1 MLVARSKPVYIG
13 WLEATFLLSTY
24 LRRRGHLYMSV
35 LHKSYHGLVR
45 GQGQGK
51 SKPLP
56 QLRLPERRL
65 KVSPLHQRQ
74 VPSDLEQACHW
85 RARLLIMYRER
96 ELLHGGK
103 IGPRRDRISKSRG
116 FKCLKIGE
124 RLESLTARPIFR
136 YFFPRQSRIRFS
148 VAVTEGYDIFLYSI
162 TAICN

>member
-13 WLEATFLLSTY
+13 WLEATVLLSTY
-24 LRRRGHLYMSV
+24 LRRRGYLYMYV
-35 LHKSYHGLVR
+35 LRKSYHGLVR
-45 GQGQGK
+45 GRGQGK

-65 KVSPLHQRQ
+65 KESSLHQRQ

-103 IGPRRDRISKSRG
+103 LGPRRPDLKKQGIQMFEDRRTVGKPNCEAN
-116 FKCLKIGE
+116 F
-124 RLESLTARPIFR
+124 SLLL
-136 YFFPRQSRIRFS
+136 SSS
-148 VAVTEGYDIFLYSI
+148 VADQVLCS
-162 TAICN
+162 CNRRV